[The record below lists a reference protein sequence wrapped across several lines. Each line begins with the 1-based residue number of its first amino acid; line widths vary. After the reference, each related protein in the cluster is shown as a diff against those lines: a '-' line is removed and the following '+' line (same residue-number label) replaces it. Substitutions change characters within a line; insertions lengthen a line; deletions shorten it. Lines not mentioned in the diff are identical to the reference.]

1 MSSLKK
7 VVLLQASNTIHNFN
21 DMKLQPIL
29 NEILSVGRKER
40 IHISKEP
47 VTGVIDSTDK
57 MRAYHT
63 ARYILSKPA
72 GFWYGF
78 GDEWIY
84 FVKTEMKS
92 FADRLA
98 HTYKVYV
105 DPSKIYS
112 INSREKLDEFCYE
125 FVRHPQINGIREK
138 YPQWTKVAEKYS
150 GIEIPVYSELGFRD
164 LKDENYEK
172 YYWLYT
178 WDINSG
184 CIWKPDGVVRLKE
197 MGSGETILNP
207 NDNFKN
213 LRNSLSYYKDYLD
226 KYMSD
231 YEGEDK
237 EEKIEKIRQDIEAIK
252 KEMNKYVEYEK
263 DYEFG
268 TFTSE

>member
-1 MSSLKK
+1 
-7 VVLLQASNTIHNFN
+7 
-21 DMKLQPIL
+21 
-29 NEILSVGRKER
+29 
-40 IHISKEP
+40 
-47 VTGVIDSTDK
+47 

-84 FVKTEMKS
+84 FVKNEMKS

-112 INSREKLDEFCYE
+112 INSRKKLDEFCDE

-150 GIEIPVYSELGFRD
+150 GIEIPVYSELGFRSLFQGD
-164 LKDENYEK
+164 NYEK

-237 EEKIEKIRQDIEAIK
+237 EEKIEKIRQDIDAIK

-263 DYEFG
+263 DYQFDSFV
-268 TFTSE
+268 TNNR

>member
-1 MSSLKK
+1 
-7 VVLLQASNTIHNFN
+7 
-21 DMKLQPIL
+21 MKLQPIL

-112 INSREKLDEFCYE
+112 INSREKLDEFCDE

-164 LKDENYEK
+164 LKDEDYTR

-184 CIWKPDGVVRLKE
+184 CVWKPDGVVKLKE

-213 LRNSLSYYKDYLD
+213 LRKSLSYYKDYLD
-226 KYMSD
+226 KHMSD

-252 KEMNKYVEYEK
+252 TEMNKYVEYEK
-263 DYEFG
+263 DYKFDSFV
-268 TFTSE
+268 TNNR

>member
-1 MSSLKK
+1 
-7 VVLLQASNTIHNFN
+7 
-21 DMKLQPIL
+21 MKLQPIL
-29 NEILSVGRKER
+29 NEILSVGSKER

-47 VTGVIDSTDK
+47 VTGVIDTTDK

-84 FVKTEMKS
+84 FVKNEMKS

-112 INSREKLDEFCYE
+112 INSREKLDEFCDE

-150 GIEIPVYSELGFRD
+150 GIEIPVYTDLGFRS
-164 LKDENYEK
+164 LFQQENYDR

-178 WDINSG
+178 WDISSG
-184 CIWKPDGVVRLKE
+184 CIWRPDGVVRLKE

-207 NDNFKN
+207 NDRFKSLRKN
-213 LRNSLSYYKDYLD
+213 LTFYKDYLD
-226 KYMSD
+226 NRMSD
-231 YEGEDK
+231 YQGDDK
-237 EEKIEKIRQDIEAIK
+237 EEKIEKLRQNIEDIK
-252 KEMNKYVEYEK
+252 KQMNKFVEYDK
-263 DYEFG
+263 DYGFDSY
-268 TFTSE
+268 TTPDR

>member
-1 MSSLKK
+1 
-7 VVLLQASNTIHNFN
+7 
-21 DMKLQPIL
+21 MKLQPIL

>member
-1 MSSLKK
+1 
-7 VVLLQASNTIHNFN
+7 
-21 DMKLQPIL
+21 
-29 NEILSVGRKER
+29 
-40 IHISKEP
+40 
-47 VTGVIDSTDK
+47 
-57 MRAYHT
+57 
-63 ARYILSKPA
+63 
-72 GFWYGF
+72 
-78 GDEWIY
+78 
-84 FVKTEMKS
+84 
-92 FADRLA
+92 
-98 HTYKVYV
+98 V

-112 INSREKLDEFCYE
+112 INSREKLDEFCDE

-164 LKDENYEK
+164 LKDEDYTR

-237 EEKIEKIRQDIEAIK
+237 EEKIEKIRQDIETIK
-252 KEMNKYVEYEK
+252 TEMNKYVEYDK

-268 TFTSE
+268 TFTSK